1 MTLIE
6 KAREL
11 RKILEK
17 AMTDA
22 QSLTDAE
29 AITATCLH
37 PKWSGDGVEYKAGQR
52 VQYNGELYKVKD
64 CMGHTSQADWSPD
77 VAVSL
82 FEKINETNP
91 GTKADPIPYSGNMAL
106 ENGKYYIE
114 DGIIYLCNRDT
125 GIAVYNR
132 LADLVGIYVE
142 VAE

>member
-1 MTLIE
+1 MTLVE

-22 QSLTDAE
+22 QSITDAE

-37 PKWSGDGVEYKAGQR
+37 PKWSGDSVQYTAGQR

-64 CMGHTSQADWSPD
+64 GMGHTSQADWSPD
-77 VAVSL
+77 VATSL
-82 FEKINETNP
+82 FEKINETNA
-91 GTKADPIPYSGNMAL
+91 GTKADPIPYSAGMAL
-106 ENGKYYIE
+106 ENGKYYSE
-114 DGIIYLCNRDT
+114 SGIVYLCNRDT
-125 GIAVYNR
+125 GIAVYNK
-132 LADLVGIYVE
+132 LSELVGIYVE

>member
-11 RKILEK
+11 RALIEK
-17 AMTDA
+17 AV
-22 QSLTDAE
+22 QSLDDKDALE
-29 AITATCLH
+29 CICLYE
-37 PKWSGDGVEYKAGQR
+37 KWNGDGVQYAAGKR
-52 VQYNGELYKVKD
+52 LQYNGELYKVKD
-64 CMGHTSQADWSPD
+64 GMGHTSQVDWSPD

-82 FEKINETNP
+82 FEKINETNA

-106 ENGKYYIE
+106 EKGKYYIE

-125 GIAVYNR
+125 GIAIYNR

-142 VAE
+142 VAA

>member
-11 RKILEK
+11 RALIEK
-17 AMTDA
+17 AV
-22 QSLTDAE
+22 QSLEDKDALE
-29 AITATCLH
+29 CICLYE
-37 PKWSGDGVEYKAGQR
+37 KWNGDGVQYTAGKR

-64 CMGHTSQADWSPD
+64 GMGHTSQADWSPD

-82 FEKINETNP
+82 FEKINETNS

-114 DGIIYLCNRDT
+114 YGIVYLCTRDT
-125 GIAVYNR
+125 GIAIYNR

-142 VAE
+142 VAA

>member
-1 MTLIE
+1 MTLVE

-37 PKWSGDGVEYKAGQR
+37 PKWSGDGVQYTAGQR

-64 CMGHTSQADWSPD
+64 GMGHTSQTDWSPD
-77 VAVSL
+77 MAASL
-82 FEKINETNP
+82 FEKINETNS

-106 ENGKYYIE
+106 EKGKYYIE
-114 DGIIYLCNRDT
+114 YDIVYLCTRDT
-125 GIAVYNR
+125 GIAVYNK
-132 LADLVGIYVE
+132 LSELVGIYVE

>member
-11 RKILEK
+11 RALIEK
-17 AMTDA
+17 AV
-22 QSLTDAE
+22 QSLEDKDALE
-29 AITATCLH
+29 CICLYE
-37 PKWSGDGVEYKAGQR
+37 KWNGDGVQYTAGKR
-52 VQYNGELYKVKD
+52 VRYNGELYKVKD
-64 CMGHTSQADWSPD
+64 GMGHTSQVDWSPD

-82 FEKINETNP
+82 FEKINETNS

-114 DGIIYLCNRDT
+114 DGIIYLCNRNT
-125 GIAVYNR
+125 GIAIYNR

-142 VAE
+142 VAA

>member
-11 RKILEK
+11 RALIEK
-17 AMTDA
+17 AV
-22 QSLTDAE
+22 QSLDDKDALE
-29 AITATCLH
+29 CICLYE
-37 PKWSGDGVEYKAGQR
+37 KWSGDSVQYEAGKR
-52 VQYNGELYKVKD
+52 LQYNGELYKVKD
-64 CMGHTSQADWSPD
+64 GMGHTSQADWSPD

-82 FEKINETNP
+82 FEKINETNV

-106 ENGKYYIE
+106 EKGKYYIE
-114 DGIIYLCNRDT
+114 YGIVYLCTRDT

-142 VAE
+142 VAA